1 MVVTCLIN
9 KYSNDIFIIYYWS
22 FYLLEMRCYFLK
34 RRILIL
40 LPILIVIAICT
51 YLLIVNNT
59 SKTKYNTIEFTVQ
72 PPNKKTITKKKD
84 IQKIESIINSLVL
97 DEELDTEI
105 PNGWYLMLKLNDDET
120 NTIIFS
126 GDYVNINGKLY
137 NYDKKI
143 LQKLLD
149 LYPKLKYNEE

>member
-1 MVVTCLIN
+1 M
-9 KYSNDIFIIYYWS
+9 
-22 FYLLEMRCYFLK
+22 K

-105 PNGWYLMLKLNDDET
+105 PNGWYLMLKLNGDET

>member
-105 PNGWYLMLKLNDDET
+105 PNGWYLMLKLNGDET

>member
-105 PNGWYLMLKLNDDET
+105 PNGWYLMLKLNGDET
-120 NTIIFS
+120 DTIIFS

>member
-1 MVVTCLIN
+1 
-9 KYSNDIFIIYYWS
+9 
-22 FYLLEMRCYFLK
+22 LK

>member
-1 MVVTCLIN
+1 
-9 KYSNDIFIIYYWS
+9 
-22 FYLLEMRCYFLK
+22 LK

-40 LPILIVIAICT
+40 LPILILIAICT

-59 SKTKYNTIEFTVQ
+59 PKAKYNTIEFTVQ

-105 PNGWYLMLKLNDDET
+105 PNGWYLMLKLNGDET
-120 NTIIFS
+120 DTIIFS